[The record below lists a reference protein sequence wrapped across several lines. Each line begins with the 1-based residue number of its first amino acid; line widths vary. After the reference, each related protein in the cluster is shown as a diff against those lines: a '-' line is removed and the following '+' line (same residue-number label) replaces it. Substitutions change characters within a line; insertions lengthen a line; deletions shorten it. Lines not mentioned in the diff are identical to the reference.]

1 MYGVLPPAFRLKIR
15 ASLFLC
21 LLDSSYKPYL
31 KDLSKKVTTELKCRL
46 EKDPMALK
54 WFYES
59 FGLPPTYTIS
69 DILENIIELFPD
81 TPLKLLTDV
90 FQALELHDLVEIL
103 EKVKPRT
110 LRPTLP
116 LKEIKKMTN
125 ASNRPTRYYNEVAV
139 LIIDTGTGRAHSKTG
154 IRIGSFFKE
163 FNSRS
168 RVSTVTTTLPRLT
181 AVLRRWLHTQL
192 SLENRH
198 EAEETQKFFERELR
212 LKHLERRSL
221 GNLAAD
227 VERQLR
233 TEELETKK
241 ELEEYIEM
249 RKMKKKDKKLAI
261 EKKINQTWK
270 EQQEK
275 KGNFQRILEEWLL
288 LYKGWIIHSL
298 RKHPFPLA
306 LRCWGRFARET
317 SPAAKSEEKRMF
329 SLAR

>member
-1 MYGVLPPAFRLKIR
+1 MYGVLPPAFRLKII

-21 LLDSSYKPYL
+21 LLDSPYKPYL
-31 KDLSKKVTTELKCRL
+31 KDLSNKVTTELKCRL
-46 EKDPMALK
+46 EKDPLALK

-59 FGLPPTYTIS
+59 FGLSATYTVS
-69 DILENIIELFPD
+69 DILENISELFPD
-81 TPLKLLTDV
+81 TPLKLLKDV

-125 ASNRPTRYYNEVAV
+125 ARNRPTRYYNEVAV
-139 LIIDTGTGRAHSKTG
+139 LIIDTGTTRAHSKTG

-168 RVSTVTTTLPRLT
+168 RVSTVTTTLPRSSD
-181 AVLRRWLHTQL
+181 VILRWR
-192 SLENRH
+192 
-198 EAEETQKFFERELR
+198 ETQFRLDHGFGVEQTQRKIERAFKDELELA
-212 LKHLERRSL
+212 LKDLESISL
-221 GNLAAD
+221 GNYPAD
-227 VERQLR
+227 LERQLR
-233 TEELETKK
+233 TE

-261 EKKINQTWK
+261 EKKINQTRE

-275 KGNFQRILEEWLL
+275 KGKFQIILEEWVLL
-288 LYKGWIIHSL
+288 CKGWII
-298 RKHPFPLA
+298 K
-306 LRCWGRFARET
+306 
-317 SPAAKSEEKRMF
+317 
-329 SLAR
+329 